1 MEHGCVVFILRPR
14 QVNWNR
20 IEIYIRCVSTYY
32 YKEMSGG
39 VSLKHNILLVYVL
52 QQLLTE
58 RREISKF
65 IESNLICSIDKFYL
79 STCVFKS
86 KKFYYIFIIIVI
98 FNHFF
103 FFIWLIKKEVDIIAR
118 PWTKP
123 CIHTCAVPAYFLL
136 LNHRSARSTLNLWI
150 RPAHFQPVSVH

>member
-103 FFIWLIKKEVDIIAR
+103 FFYL
-118 PWTKP
+118 
-123 CIHTCAVPAYFLL
+123 AYQKRGRH
-136 LNHRSARSTLNLWI
+136 NCPTLNKTLYPHLCCSSLLSFTKSSL
-150 RPAHFQPVSVH
+150 R